1 MKQLCII
8 GQDYSGTN
16 IIPGSESSFTLE
28 GVPLRFGIIET
39 DDIGFDADA
48 PENADQVHFR
58 VTAFSCNYRD
68 RAFALRMKEPK
79 FSKSYFVLGSDFV
92 GEVIAVGRNVTRFKP
107 GDRVIADGAYPYS
120 GVEGVMPGIPT
131 NQGSREL
138 QTLHQCKLIQIPD
151 SMSDAVAG
159 GFSIGGQTAYSMV
172 RRLNLQPGENV
183 LVTGAKSNTS
193 LYAISALKNYGVNTY
208 AISRSQKHA
217 DKLEALGVD
226 RLITVDPSQK
236 GWSLSG
242 DMAQCVMEIGGFD
255 AMVDPFSDVYLA
267 EIPNILAIG
276 GRHIT
281 CGVVD
286 QHTHL
291 LEQEPIVDPVDAS
304 RLMGMVLARNISII
318 GNCLGQTSDLQHAID
333 DYAGRKLD
341 VPVYANLGVQET
353 GQFFEKTYLDTD
365 RFGKVVLDYNK
376 DAAKA
381 GDTTAALTTA

>member
-8 GQDYSGTN
+8 GNDYSGAN
-16 IIPGSESSFTLE
+16 IVPGTENIFTLE

-39 DDIGFDADA
+39 DDIRFDAQA
-48 PENADQVHFR
+48 IENADKVFFR

-138 QTLHQCKLIQIPD
+138 QILHQCKLIRIPD
-151 SMSDAVAG
+151 NMPNAVAG

-172 RRLNLQPGENV
+172 RRLALQPGENV

-193 LYAISALKNYGVNTY
+193 LFAISALRNYGVKTT
-208 AISRSQKHA
+208 AISRSQSHA
-217 DKLEALGVD
+217 EELKALGVD

-236 GWSLSG
+236 GWSLNG
-242 DMAQCVMEIGGFD
+242 ELAQRVMEIGGFD
-255 AMVDPFSDVYLA
+255 AMVDPFSDVYLS

-286 QHTHL
+286 QHSHL
-291 LEQEPIVDPVDAS
+291 LGHEPIVDPVDAS
-304 RLMGMVLARNISII
+304 RLMGMLLARNISII
-318 GNCLGQTSDLQHAID
+318 GNCLGQTSDLQDAID
-333 DYAGRKLD
+333 DFAEGKLE
-341 VPVYANLGVQET
+341 VPVHACLGMQET
-353 GQFFEKTYLDTD
+353 GQFFEKTYLEKG

-376 DAAKA
+376 GAVTEDK
-381 GDTTAALTTA
+381 TAADLTVA